1 MKGKII
7 SQQIKQVG
15 VKKIYSGLH
24 SVMVH
29 LRWYSGSM
37 NAAAIQ
43 TKPKGFTSLAGKP
56 LYFLLLCFCTPLL
69 LGSSA
74 PLIPYPATD
83 NLNQQIDN
91 IRINNGTQGEQRDEA
106 DRLVRQGS
114 QQQHQ
119 GNLEKA
125 ISYWWQALE
134 IYDQIGDVEAV
145 GRTYDFIGLA
155 YGELR
160 RYPEAEDAFRRR
172 LAVARSNKDLQ
183 GQIFGLNNLGSIL
196 LERQNFPEARTTFAE
211 ALAISRSVRNFAVE
225 GASLSNL
232 GRVAAVEKDYDR
244 AIKLY
249 EAAATLRRRG
259 NDPLGEA
266 NTFNNLGDAY
276 LAIHRYSD
284 SIGAYGAALG
294 IARERRAP
302 NIQFRAIDGL
312 VVAHGS
318 VGRTERWLQLL
329 QERLAI
335 ARETENLHQQLKS
348 LQLLAQF
355 YQKQGNYAEA
365 ARAYHQA
372 IAIAHILHAPEH
384 RGTAGNRWF

>member
-1 MKGKII
+1 MKGKIT

-15 VKKIYSGLH
+15 VKKIYSGLQL
-24 SVMVH
+24 VMVH
-29 LRWYSGSM
+29 LRLYSGSM

-83 NLNQQIDN
+83 SLNQQIDN
-91 IRINNGTQGEQRDEA
+91 IRINNGTQGEQRHEA

-196 LERQNFPEARTTFAE
+196 LERQNLPEARTTFAE
-211 ALAISRSVRNFAVE
+211 ALAISRSVRNFALE

-232 GRVAAVEKDYDR
+232 GRVAAVEKDYDL

-249 EAAATLRRRG
+249 EAAATLHRRG

-312 VVAHGS
+312 VAAHGP
-318 VGRTERWLQLL
+318 VGRTARWLQLL
-329 QERLAI
+329 QERLAL

-372 IAIAHILHAPEH
+372 SAIAHILHAPEN
-384 RGTAGNRWF
+384 RGTAGNRLF

>member
-1 MKGKII
+1 MEY
-7 SQQIKQVG
+7 STNLQIKQEK
-15 VKKIYSGLH
+15 VKKIYS
-24 SVMVH
+24 SWQPVMVRRG
-29 LRWYSGSM
+29 LYSGSI

-43 TKPKGFTSLAGKP
+43 TKPKGFGSLAGKP
-56 LYFLLLCFCTPLL
+56 LYFLLLGLSAPLL

-83 NLNQQIDN
+83 RLNEQIDN
-91 IRINNGTQGEQRDEA
+91 IRINNGTQGERRDEA
-106 DRLVRQGS
+106 DRLVRLGG

-119 GNLEKA
+119 GNLEQA
-125 ISYWWQALE
+125 IALFWQALE
-134 IYDQIGDVEAV
+134 IYHQIGDVESV

-155 YGELR
+155 NGELR

-196 LERQNFPEARTTFAE
+196 IERQNFPEARTTFTE
-211 ALAISRSVRNFAVE
+211 ALAISRSVRNFALE

-232 GRVAAVEKDYDR
+232 GLVAATEKDYDR

-284 SIGAYGAALG
+284 SIGAYGAALL

-302 NIQFRAIDGL
+302 KIQFRAIDGL
-312 VVAHGS
+312 VTAHAS
-318 VGRTERWLQLL
+318 VGRTARWLQLL

-335 ARETENLHQQLKS
+335 AKETENLHQQLKS
-348 LQLLAQF
+348 LQLLAEF
-355 YQKQGNYAEA
+355 YHKQGNYAAA

-372 IAIAHILHAPEH
+372 SAIAHILHAP
-384 RGTAGNRWF
+384 

>member
-1 MKGKII
+1 MDKKIT
-7 SQQIKQVG
+7 SQQIKQAG
-15 VKKIYSGLH
+15 VKKIYSGLQQ
-24 SVMVH
+24 VMVH
-29 LRWYSGSM
+29 LGLYSGRI
-37 NAAAIQ
+37 NPAAIQ
-43 TKPKGFTSLAGKP
+43 TKPKGCTSVARNP
-56 LYFLLLCFCTPLL
+56 LYFLLLGISTPLL

-74 PLIPYPATD
+74 PQIPYPATD
-83 NLNQQIDN
+83 RLNQQIDN
-91 IRINNGTQGEQRDEA
+91 IRINNGTQGEQRDQA
-106 DRLVRQGS
+106 DRLVRLGGK
-114 QQQHQ
+114 QQQQ

-134 IYDQIGDVEAV
+134 IYHQIGDLEAV

-160 RYPEAEDAFRRR
+160 RYPEAEDALRRR

-183 GQIFGLNNLGSIL
+183 GQIFGLNNLGTIL
-196 LERQNFPEARTTFAE
+196 LEWQNFPEARNTFAE
-211 ALAISRSVRNFAVE
+211 ALAISRSVRNFALE

-232 GRVAAVEKDYDR
+232 GLVAVAEKDYDR

-266 NTFNNLGDAY
+266 NTLNNLGDAY

-284 SIGAYGAALG
+284 SIGAYGAGLL

-302 NIQFRAIDGL
+302 KIQFRAIDGL
-312 VVAHGS
+312 LRAYGS
-318 VGRTERWLQLL
+318 VGRNDRRLQLL

-355 YQKQGNYAEA
+355 YQQQGNYAEA

-372 IAIAHILHAPEH
+372 IAIAHILNDP
-384 RGTAGNRWF
+384 

>member
-7 SQQIKQVG
+7 SQQIKQEI

-24 SVMVH
+24 PVMLH
-29 LRWYSGSM
+29 LRLYRGSM
-37 NAAAIQ
+37 NTAAIQ

-56 LYFLLLCFCTPLL
+56 LYFLLLGFSAPLL

-91 IRINNGTQGEQRDEA
+91 IRINNGTQGESRDEA
-106 DRLVRQGS
+106 DRLVRLGG
-114 QQQHQ
+114 QQQQQ

-134 IYDQIGDVEAV
+134 IYHQIGDVEAV

-155 YGELR
+155 NGELR
-160 RYPEAEDAFRRR
+160 RYSEAEDAFRRR

-196 LERQNFPEARTTFAE
+196 IERQNFPEARTTFTE
-211 ALAISRSVRNFAVE
+211 ALAISRSVRNFALE

-232 GRVAAVEKDYDR
+232 GLVAAAEKDYDR

-266 NTFNNLGDAY
+266 NTLNNLGDAY

-284 SIGAYGAALG
+284 SIGAYGAALL

-302 NIQFRAIDGL
+302 KIQFRAIDGL
-312 VVAHGS
+312 VKAHAS
-318 VGRTERWLQLL
+318 VGRNERWLQLL

-335 ARETENLHQQLKS
+335 AKETENLHQQLKS
-348 LQLLAQF
+348 LQLLAEF
-355 YQKQGNYAEA
+355 YHKQGNYAAA

-372 IAIAHILHAPEH
+372 SAIAHILHAP
-384 RGTAGNRWF
+384 